1 MKTMKN
7 RCGIRNKVTAENL
20 IAFFERGKYLR
31 RSTTK
36 LWSKLNIWLNLSQK
50 NVIPEILFEKF

>member
-1 MKTMKN
+1 MKN
-7 RCGIRNKVTAENL
+7 RFGIRNKVTAENL
-20 IAFFERGKYLR
+20 ITFFERGKYLR